1 MAANRLTREFAW
13 EREPSEEAP
22 SAGAASRTESSLP
35 DRGATARSHLLP
47 QLLRDAARA
56 LQAAEA
62 RATALEQQ
70 IADASAVRQ
79 QMAEMIRREQARA
92 DAAEE
97 RAREAEARVET
108 LEQRAL
114 AAIRMLERRAEVAE
128 ARVQASESWIER
140 VRKAVASGTT
150 DAPASSHPTEESAA
164 A

>member
-13 EREPSEEAP
+13 EREPSDEAP
-22 SAGAASRTESSLP
+22 SAGAASRTESSVP
-35 DRGATARSHLLP
+35 DRTTVRSHLLP

-79 QMAEMIRREQARA
+79 QMAEMIRHEQARA

-97 RAREAEARVET
+97 RAREAEARLET

-114 AAIRMLERRAEVAE
+114 AAIRRLERRAEVAE
-128 ARVQASESWIER
+128 ARVQASESWMER
-140 VRKAVASGTT
+140 VREAVASGTA
-150 DAPASSHPTEESAA
+150 DAPASSHPAEESAA